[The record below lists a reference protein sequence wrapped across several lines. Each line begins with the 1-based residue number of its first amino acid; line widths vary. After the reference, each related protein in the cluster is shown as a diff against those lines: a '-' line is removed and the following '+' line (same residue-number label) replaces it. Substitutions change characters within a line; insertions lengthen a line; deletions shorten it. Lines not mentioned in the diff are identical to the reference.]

1 MKIRDIAELA
11 CILLQRNDII
21 NTGIFM
27 QTEDNQLVQS
37 VLKNNY
43 DLRLLTRCANLVA
56 KEIACEYIP
65 LLHTQKIASHEG
77 KISYADFEKLLLE
90 IKCIKDCHGNEVD
103 YYCLPDHVAVQ
114 DGSFE
119 VSYAYIPTDKN
130 FFDELD
136 FCGTKASDRIFAYGT
151 VAEYCLVTG
160 NYDEALMW
168 ERRYK
173 DALLVATRKNTS
185 IVLPKRKHN
194 FFQIR

>member
-11 CILLQRNDII
+11 CVLLQKNDII

-27 QTEDNQLVQS
+27 QTEDNQFVQS
-37 VLKNNY
+37 VLKSNH

-56 KEIACEYIP
+56 KEIACEYIQ
-65 LLHTQKIASHEG
+65 LLHKQKMVSNDG
-77 KISYADFEKLLLE
+77 KISYSDFEKLLLE
-90 IKCIKDCHGNEVD
+90 IKDIKDKHGNSVD
-103 YYCLPDHVAVQ
+103 YYCLPDHVAIQ

-119 VSYAYIPTDKN
+119 VSYAYIPTDKE

-136 FCGTKASDRIFAYGT
+136 FCGSKASDRVFAYGT

-185 IVLPKRKHN
+185 VVLPR
-194 FFQIR
+194 RRWV

>member
-11 CILLQRNDII
+11 CVLLQKNDII

-27 QTEDNQLVQS
+27 QTEDNQFVQS
-37 VLKNNY
+37 VLKSNH

-56 KEIACEYIP
+56 KEIACEYIQ
-65 LLHTQKIASHEG
+65 LLHKQKMTSNDG
-77 KISYADFEKLLLE
+77 KIYYADFEKLLLE
-90 IKCIKDCHGNEVD
+90 IKDIKDKHGNSVD
-103 YYCLPDHVAVQ
+103 YYCLPDHVAIQ

-119 VSYAYIPTDKN
+119 VSYAYIPTDKE

-136 FCGTKASDRIFAYGT
+136 FCGSKASDRVFAYGT

-185 IVLPKRKHN
+185 VVLPR
-194 FFQIR
+194 RRWV